1 MINMNISFHHLV
13 KIHGC
18 QRFFHQHKA
27 ALALTHIAGAG
38 RRRGGGNL
46 ARSRSI
52 TPGEKLKSCIEAYG
66 FLKNGWILT
75 HKKTLDDLF

>member
-1 MINMNISFHHLV
+1 MNISFHQFGENPWMPA
-13 KIHGC
+13 I
-18 QRFFHQHKA
+18 FHQHKA

-38 RRRGGGNL
+38 CRRGGGNL

-66 FLKNGWILT
+66 FPKNGWILI